1 MLDTRLRYRPIAARH
16 EPVAPRESARPERSP
31 AEPDEV
37 VDVVV
42 VGSGCG
48 GLATAL
54 FCAWRG
60 LDVLILEKAPEI
72 GGTTR
77 KSAFWTWVPNNP
89 HLAQMGVVD
98 DLDDFLR
105 YCLRTARPE
114 KYNPAAPFLGAAEGD
129 YRLVEAIYESTW
141 PAVQELH
148 DRGGLRFR
156 PAPHFL
162 DYLAHLEE
170 DRAPYGRVMVPE
182 GSNEEMTNG
191 GLVAVES
198 LSAAC
203 LAEGVRIRVG
213 QRVQRLLVS
222 DDHRISGVMAS
233 AASGQQVRVVAR
245 HGVVF
250 ATGGFTHDPELVEH
264 FLAFPSLG
272 GCAARTN
279 EGDFVRIAP
288 TVGAQLRNMQHAW
301 RSAVALERVAA
312 EDPHMNATTSWPGDS
327 MIGVTLEGRR
337 CLNEKL
343 PYNELAAEMGAW
355 DSRNARYPNLF
366 MIQLWDQRA
375 QDLCQA
381 ESNGSIIPTG
391 FHDHVFSADTLEGW
405 ADIARQRLE
414 RLTHLTGGA
423 RLSDTFMV
431 NLHATIARWNLM
443 SRSGVDTDFGRGAVA
458 PDIEGFGGPIP
469 EEAGRVNPVMWPLA
483 ADGPYY
489 GAIVA
494 AGTLDTKG
502 GPKVD
507 VDGRV
512 LDDLDTPIAGLFGV
526 GNCVGAVQARS
537 YWAGGA
543 TLGPMI
549 GFARRIADHLAHDS
563 SAVAPLII
571 AKVPTALRGDGRD

>member
-1 MLDTRLRYRPIAARH
+1 MTVDTRSRYRPIAARH
-16 EPVAPRESARPERSP
+16 APVAPRQSAR
-31 AEPDEV
+31 AEPVPAHPDES

-60 LDVLILEKAPEI
+60 LTVMLLEKAPEI

-89 HLAQMGVVD
+89 HLAAMGVVD
-98 DLDDFLR
+98 DFEDFMR

-114 KYNPAAPFLGAAEGD
+114 KYDPDAPFLGVSEGD
-129 YRLVEAIYESTW
+129 YRLVQAIYEGTW

-156 PAPHFL
+156 PAPQFL

-170 DRAPYGRVMVPE
+170 DRVPYGRVMVPE
-182 GSNEEMTNG
+182 ESNEEMTNG

-203 LAEGVRIRVG
+203 QAAGVQIRVG
-213 QRVQRLLVS
+213 HRVQRLLLS
-222 DDHRISGVMAS
+222 DAGDVVGVMA
-233 AASGQQVRVVAR
+233 GTVDGEDLRITAR
-245 HGVVF
+245 RSVVF
-250 ATGGFTHDPELVEH
+250 ATGGFAHDPELVEN

-288 TVGAQLRNMQHAW
+288 TAGAQLRNMQHAW
-301 RSAVALERVAA
+301 RSAVPLERVAA
-312 EDPHMNATTSWPGDS
+312 GDPHMNATTSWPGDS
-327 MIGVTLEGRR
+327 MIGVNLDGHR

-343 PYNELAAEMGAW
+343 PYNELAAEMGVW
-355 DSRNARYPNLF
+355 DSREARYPNLF

-381 ESNGSIIPTG
+381 ESNGSIVPAG
-391 FHDHVFSADTLEGW
+391 FHDHVFSAETIEEW
-405 ADIARQRLE
+405 AQLAQRRLAA
-414 RLTHLTGGA
+414 LTHLTGGA
-423 RLSDTFMV
+423 RISEDFLV
-431 NLHATIARWNLM
+431 NLRSTVSRWNHM
-443 SRSGVDTDFGRGAVA
+443 AEAGVDEDFGRGDVA
-458 PDIEGFGGPIP
+458 PDIDGFGGPIP
-469 EEAGRVNPVMWPLA
+469 QEEGRVNPVMWPMA
-483 ADGPYY
+483 EQGPYY
-489 GAIVA
+489 GVIVA

-507 VDGRV
+507 VDGRI
-512 LDDLDTPIAGLFGV
+512 LDDLDEPIPGLFGV

-549 GFARRIADHLAHDS
+549 AFARRIAVHLA
-563 SAVAPLII
+563 
-571 AKVPTALRGDGRD
+571 G